1 VRQNERVY
9 SSISSKFHTIL
20 FTKNII
26 IIIIPDLMLMAHD
39 KTQKTNEKSTNT
51 IFMKAAMILRLFFV
65 F

>member
-1 VRQNERVY
+1 VY

-20 FTKNII
+20 FTKN